1 MLEVALS
8 RAEPR
13 GHATKEEKLKSLL
26 TAAKTA
32 NADPSFANSAYG
44 SEQTTAPAALMGLAS
59 KAEDY
64 VGTNIGGLGQVRV
77 GAAPMAHMADPDG
90 DYCSPAIL
98 QWAYAGGEK
107 NV

>member
-32 NADPSFANSAYG
+32 NVDPSFANSVPTDLNR
-44 SEQTTAPAALMGLAS
+44 QLL
-59 KAEDY
+59 
-64 VGTNIGGLGQVRV
+64 
-77 GAAPMAHMADPDG
+77 
-90 DYCSPAIL
+90 L
-98 QWAYAGGEK
+98 QPSLK
-107 NV
+107 S